1 MVNDSCLRGH
11 HSFFKKRWRKISLLS
26 QPIITAL
33 NISRGNNVKF
43 RLKEQSIQEAVKKK
57 KRKKGEKKKL
67 WKRHGSHMKTTIAEV
82 TSSRTRCEKEHQ
94 R

>member
-1 MVNDSCLRGH
+1 M
-11 HSFFKKRWRKISLLS
+11 S

-33 NISRGNNVKF
+33 NISRENNVKF

-57 KRKKGEKKKL
+57 KKMH
-67 WKRHGSHMKTTIAEV
+67 WKQHGSHMKTTIAEL
-82 TSSRTRCEKEHQ
+82 TSSRTRCGEEH